1 MADTPETS
9 QGGGYEVRVLPV
21 AAEDLLEARDYI
33 AGRLGAPRVAN
44 RLVDQV
50 EETLRSLERMPYR
63 HRIYPV
69 THPTEHEVRFG
80 CVGDYLLLYWADDV
94 EHRVIVVRFIYGG
107 RQVER
112 FIQ

>member
-1 MADTPETS
+1 
-9 QGGGYEVRVLPV
+9 
-21 AAEDLLEARDYI
+21 
-33 AGRLGAPRVAN
+33 
-44 RLVDQV
+44 
-50 EETLRSLERMPYR
+50 MPYR

>member
-1 MADTPETS
+1 MADAPETS

-21 AAEDLLEARDYI
+21 AAEDLLETRDYI
-33 AGRLGAPRVAN
+33 AGRLGAPRAASG
-44 RLVDQV
+44 LIDQV
-50 EETLRSLERMPYR
+50 EETLHSLEHMPYR

-80 CVGDYLLLYWADDV
+80 CVGDYLLLYRADDV